1 VFTKQLRSKDQVQYK
16 VKKMLEYPRNI
27 KKKTL
32 TTNVETR
39 KINQIFTKK

>member
-1 VFTKQLRSKDQVQYK
+1 
-16 VKKMLEYPRNI
+16 MLEYPRNI